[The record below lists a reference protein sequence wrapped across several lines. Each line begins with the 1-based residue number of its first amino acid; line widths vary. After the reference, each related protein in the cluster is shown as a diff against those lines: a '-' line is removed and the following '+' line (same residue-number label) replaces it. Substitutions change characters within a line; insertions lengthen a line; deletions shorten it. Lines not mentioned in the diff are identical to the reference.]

1 MEERLQKVFKHF
13 PHNIC
18 LVYYLVD
25 SIIDGNDGKGCF
37 SIGDIDIA
45 FCKEVDEQIFWRENI
60 KDYRFLFSAAI
71 LKYFSKQSTLMQDKY
86 ESFISKYFGRIANE
100 SKLFFSSNKPLNKK
114 CLNITDFLYSEPD
127 FALTRQLETDTKN
140 LFVEGLNGIISIRK
154 IHLKEHSD
162 LATGETEEYGKDYIY
177 VSTIDGNSI
186 EELKYD
192 QIPKGKL
199 SSHSIMYASK
209 LTIQLDSFSDIG
221 DVISFALTDTGF
233 VYIVTDGKKNYIRSQ
248 GFCQT
253 SRLIRFNKTPI
264 IVKAYENRVAV
275 LMSDGT
281 LTSNFGEEKNKIK
294 KMWFTEGGELKTI
307 SI

>member
-1 MEERLQKVFKHF
+1 MEERLQKVFEHF

-45 FCKEVDEQIFWRENI
+45 FCKEVDEKDFWRKNVTE
-60 KDYRFLFSAAI
+60 YSFLFSAAI
-71 LKYFSKQSTLMQDKY
+71 LKYYSKQSTLMQDKY

-100 SKLFFSSNKPLNKK
+100 SKTFFSSNKPLNKK
-114 CLNITDFLYSEPD
+114 FLNIRDFLYSEPD
-127 FALTRQLETDTKN
+127 FALTQQLGTDTKN
-140 LFVEGLNGIISIRK
+140 GFVEGSKDTISIRK

-186 EELKYD
+186 EELQYD

-209 LTIQLDSFSDIG
+209 LTIQLDNFTDIG
-221 DVISFALTDTGF
+221 DVISFALTEHGF
-233 VYIVTDGKKNYIRSQ
+233 IYIVTDGKKNYIRSQ

-253 SRLIRFNKTPI
+253 SRLIRLNKTPI

-281 LTSNFGEEKNKIK
+281 LTSNFGDVKFKIK
-294 KMWFTEGGELKTI
+294 KMWFTDNGELKTL